1 MTSREPV
8 KAIIQNLDTGEKI
21 PVLYN
26 PVDYTRLR
34 SLVVNRSS
42 AGVQFQSLAEPEFSV
57 DLFFD
62 TYEQGADVRRLT
74 GRIAALQEPT
84 EGRGAKR
91 EPPKC
96 LFSWGGFQYSGI
108 LSRLTQRFT
117 MFLASGVPVRAELSL
132 TFTATPT
139 AKQVMEDAGLD
150 NCRKLHIVKSSDR
163 LDVLAFLETGDPAN
177 WRAIARANGIEDP
190 IAFPTAQDVGRTLV
204 IPDFHA

>member
-1 MTSREPV
+1 MTVREPV
-8 KAIIQNLDTGEKI
+8 KAIIQNLGTGEKI

-26 PVDYTRLR
+26 PVDYTRVR
-34 SLVVNRSS
+34 SLVVNTTS
-42 AGVQFQSLAEPEFSV
+42 AGVQFQSLSEPEFSV

-62 TYEQGADVRRLT
+62 TYEQGTDVRRLT

-91 EPPKC
+91 EPPQC

-108 LSRLTQRFT
+108 LTRLTQRFT
-117 MFLASGVPVRAELSL
+117 LFLPSGIPVRAELSL

-139 AKQVMEDAGLD
+139 PKQVMEDAGLD
-150 NCRKLHIVKSSDR
+150 NCRKLHVVKSSDR
-163 LDVLAFLETGDPAN
+163 LDVLAFLQTGDPAN
-177 WRAIARANGIEDP
+177 WRAIAHANGIEDP

-204 IPDFHA
+204 IPDFHG